1 MELFK
6 QNQYNPL
13 PVEVQATVLWAMQN
27 SFLDDVAVE
36 KVKDF
41 QNKLTE
47 FLSTRKQA
55 LLDKV
60 RKEGAINDALAGE
73 LKAAVGEFKQTYR

>member
-1 MELFK
+1 MFK

-13 PVEVQATVLWAMQN
+13 PVEVQAAVLWAMQN
-27 SFLDDVAVE
+27 AFLDDVAVE

-47 FLSTRKQA
+47 FLGMRKQA

-60 RKEGAINDALAGE
+60 RKEGAISDALAAE
-73 LKAAVGEFKQTYR
+73 LKSVVGEFKQTYR